1 MVVYLTLPHCEH
13 DIWRRPSLRVHDV
26 RSDRD
31 RSHEMSNLFQCS
43 DAASQLTV
51 LFEPVHLLKLVQKF
65 VIALFWKEQ
74 ILVLWGNLGH
84 VLCQEMFFSRKV
96 RQFDL
101 LTSFNPLI
109 FLFLV
114 SEACEVALKAFVVLL
129 EKLAVDETTIW
140 RLDLACN
147 LSRENIR

>member
-1 MVVYLTLPHCEH
+1 MVVYLTLPHSEH